1 MTGAGQLRQVLLSI
15 GEAAGP
21 VTLAELDALHP
32 GLPAEAIGRGVVRLA
47 LMGLAVLH
55 RDGATLTVAL
65 APAGVRLLGGPVRCL
80 RCGLTAAW
88 PDPGCWDGA
97 DHYVGRA
104 AGCLCCGRL
113 LLACARRPCSAMSGP
128 E

>member
-1 MTGAGQLRQVLLSI
+1 MTAAGQRRLLVSI
-15 GEAAGP
+15 GEAGGP
-21 VTLAELDALHP
+21 VTLAALRGRHP
-32 GLPAEAIGRGVVRLA
+32 DLAADVGRGVVRLA
-47 LMGLAVLH
+47 MMGLAAMR
-55 RDGATLTVAL
+55 RDDDTLSVAL
-65 APAGVRLLGGPVRCL
+65 APAGARLLGGPVRCL

-88 PDPGCWDGA
+88 PDPGCDDGA

-104 AGCLCCGRL
+104 AGCPCCGRL